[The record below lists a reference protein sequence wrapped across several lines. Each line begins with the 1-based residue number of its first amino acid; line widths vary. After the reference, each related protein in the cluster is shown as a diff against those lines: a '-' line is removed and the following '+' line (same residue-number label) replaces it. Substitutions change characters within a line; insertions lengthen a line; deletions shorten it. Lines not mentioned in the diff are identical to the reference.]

1 MIADVVSD
9 FDSHLKNGNVYL
21 VELEL
26 AWEDESAEPT
36 TGVLNYDVYLVATS
50 GAQAHYIAT
59 TMYPDALSYVYSEDP
74 IDEFTY
80 VSRRNRSLLQ
90 GTSRD
95 N

>member
-1 MIADVVSD
+1 MIADVSVD
-9 FDSHLKNGNVYL
+9 FETHLKNGNVYL

-26 AWEDESAEPT
+26 PWEDDNAEPSS
-36 TGVLNYDVYLVATS
+36 GCINYDVFLIAKS

-59 TMYPDALSYVYSEDP
+59 TLYPDALSYVYSDEP
-74 IDEFTY
+74 IDEYTY

-90 GTSRD
+90 RTSRD